1 MNRSPLLELHAS
13 AGARIQSQSEPP
25 ILLTYGDVPGEYR
38 SAQDGAVLFDATT
51 RGRLSLRGA
60 DAVMFL
66 HRILANDV
74 RGLGVGQGQ
83 RNLLLS
89 SKGKILHELDL
100 FRGAAV
106 SPDEELWIS
115 TPPGTAAALAKAFDG
130 YLFSEKVVV
139 TDTSDDHAPLEIAGP
154 RADAIVRAVAGV
166 DMPPGDH
173 AWARASFATG
183 HAVCARVAVAG
194 SPGVRI
200 DAGRELAP
208 LLWSHLRE
216 QGAQPAGR
224 IVHDSLRV
232 EACAAEF
239 GVDVDE
245 NVYPQEARWESAF
258 SLSKGCY
265 VGQEVVA
272 KIDTYGGLNKRLV
285 ALRLSHDDPVARGT
299 RLFRNDDGE
308 WRDLGVVSS
317 WAYSFALDG
326 GLVLG
331 YVKRR
336 HQAIGTVFRVGESD
350 ATATIV
356 PVPVR
361 VNALAVTGEFE

>member
-1 MNRSPLLELHAS
+1 MNRSPLLEVHVS
-13 AGARIQSQSEPP
+13 AGARLQAQIDPP

-38 SAQDGAVLFDATT
+38 AAQEGAVLFDATT

-74 RGLGVGQGQ
+74 RALAAGQGH

-100 FRGAAV
+100 FRGEAATAG
-106 SPDEELWIS
+106 EEVWIS
-115 TPPGTAAALAKAFDG
+115 TPPGTAPALAKAFDG
-130 YLFSEKVVV
+130 YLFSEKVAVA
-139 TDTSDDHAPLEIAGP
+139 DTSDDHAPLEIAGP
-154 RADAIVRAVAGV
+154 RADAIVRAVAGI
-166 DMPPGDH
+166 DAPAADH
-173 AWARASFATG
+173 AWVRVPFTTA
-183 HAVCARVAVAG
+183 HAVIARVAVAG
-194 SPGVRI
+194 TRGLRI
-200 DAGRELAP
+200 DAGSELAP
-208 LLWSHLRE
+208 LLWSRLRE
-216 QGAQPAGR
+216 AGAQPAGR
-224 IVHDSLRV
+224 IVRDSLRV

-258 SLSKGCY
+258 SLAKGCY

-285 ALRLSHDDPVARGT
+285 ALKLSHDDPVARGT
-299 RLFRNDDGE
+299 RLYRNDDGE

-336 HQAIGTVFRVGESD
+336 HQAVGTEFRVGESD

-356 PVPVR
+356 RVPVR
-361 VNALAVTGEFE
+361 ANALPVTGEFE